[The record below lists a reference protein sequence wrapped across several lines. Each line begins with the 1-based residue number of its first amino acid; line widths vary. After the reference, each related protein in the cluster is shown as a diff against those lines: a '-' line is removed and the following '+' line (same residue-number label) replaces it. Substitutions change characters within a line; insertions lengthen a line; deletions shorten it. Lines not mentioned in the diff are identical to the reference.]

1 MAAKEGS
8 RSLEQTPTWAVAAVC
23 FVLILISIIIE
34 HVIHLIGMWLKKR
47 HKRALCEALEKI
59 KSELMLF
66 GFMSLLLTV
75 GQGVVSDICISKA
88 LGATWHPCSKKQ
100 EIESDKNEDKSSD
113 SDEKHLRRLLTF
125 QDSGGGG
132 RRVLA
137 AAGYDKCAAKA
148 C

>member
-1 MAAKEGS
+1 MHSFIKL
-8 RSLEQTPTWAVAAVC
+8 RLNK
-23 FVLILISIIIE
+23 FVVLVFRKLGF
-34 HVIHLIGMWLKKR
+34 LFL
-47 HKRALCEALEKI
+47 
-59 KSELMLF
+59 SELMLF

-100 EIESDKNEDKSSD
+100 ESESDKNEDKSSD